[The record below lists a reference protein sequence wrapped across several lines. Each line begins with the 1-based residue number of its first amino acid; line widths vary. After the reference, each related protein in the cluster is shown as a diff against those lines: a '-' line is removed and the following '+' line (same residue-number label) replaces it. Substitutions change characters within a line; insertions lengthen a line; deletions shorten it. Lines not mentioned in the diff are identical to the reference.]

1 MKTISL
7 SIHSGLSGSS
17 RLRLLAR
24 EDEGLSAADLLLLL
38 GAGAAAAVAAALP
51 HYGLKISGHA
61 IIRAVFPMALGLAL
75 APRRMGGMV
84 MGAGALGSA
93 MVISLGGLG
102 RIGLGAMTSLVLIGP
117 LLDLALWRTR
127 HGWHHYLGFAL
138 AGLGANLAAFAVR
151 GGTKFIGLDHGIRPF
166 AAWWPQAILT
176 YPLCGALAGLIS
188 ALVWFK
194 LHSRDRDGTNPE
206 CMS

>member
-1 MKTISL
+1 MKSITL

-24 EDEGLSAADLLLLL
+24 EDEELSAADVLLLL
-38 GAGAAAAVAAALP
+38 GAGAAAAVATALFD
-51 HYGLKISGHA
+51 YGLKIPGHA
-61 IIRAVFPMALGLAL
+61 VIRAVFPMALGLAL

-93 MVISLGGLG
+93 MVISLGGMPAV
-102 RIGLGAMTSLVLIGP
+102 GLGAMTSVVLIGP
-117 LLDLALWRTR
+117 LLDLALWRIR
-127 HGWHHYLGFAL
+127 QGWHLYLGFAL
-138 AGLGANLAAFAVR
+138 AGLGANLAAFVVR
-151 GGTKFIGLDHGIRPF
+151 GGTKFIGLGHAGQPF
-166 AAWWPQAILT
+166 AAWWPRAILT

-194 LHSRDRDGTNPE
+194 LHSRDRDGTNSE